1 MFQRSVVDTTTDQEI
16 EAGLAESIRANYLG
30 LAPSSMMFAS
40 FALAAIVAVFWTNT
54 DSLRLIGWASAQ
66 CLLFG
71 VGFLIARSVSPKRF
85 LKVAAINEA
94 LQSTWWAMLP
104 LVALPLSPDWQVL
117 QGLVLVSLLL
127 ATLGNATAS
136 RRLHLAAT
144 LPLGLI
150 TAAVFTWRGDG
161 AAQWIGAAVAVSL
174 PFTLSAGSVL
184 RQVQSDLFEG
194 SLRNKN
200 LASSLRREGNQL
212 MEVNGQLEIANKHL
226 DEQSRRDPLTDLYN
240 RAGFTSVLNEAV
252 ANRPGK
258 VVVCYLDLDR
268 FKRVNDAFGHRFG
281 DLVLK
286 AASQRISR
294 ILRPNEVLA
303 RQGGDELTLL
313 GYINEMDE
321 LDELGSRILSVFD
334 DPFLI
339 EDRQIEV
346 RVSAGL
352 VWLAE
357 PTSADDLMRFADTAL
372 YKAKENGRSRYEVF
386 DDNMR
391 SELNSRTKLQ
401 ADLGTAFDRSE
412 ITPFLQ
418 PIVDT
423 ATGEIFAA
431 EALARWRHSDG
442 VRTANDFIDSA
453 RDLGMLDR
461 INDAVAVHVLE
472 FQRAMHR
479 NGRPSCAI
487 TVNTSP
493 IHLEAMLNRVL
504 NEEGI
509 DPVMIEITEDG
520 IFSDLDGAR
529 RLLHRAQ
536 EAGIGVL
543 LDDFGVGFS
552 SLSIATELPINGFKI
567 DRGFV
572 ASLAGNRAV
581 VAAVEA
587 IIQLARRMDLHVVA
601 EGVETIEQLQLLRRL
616 GVRFAQGYLFSE
628 AVPMETFSSWL
639 LSGHQFDVYA
649 TDRSPATV

>member
-1 MFQRSVVDTTTDQEI
+1 MLQRSEGDSTTDQEI
-16 EAGLAESIRANYLG
+16 AAGLAASIRANYLG
-30 LAPSSMMFAS
+30 LAPSSMMFAT
-40 FALAAIVAVFWTNT
+40 FALAAIVAVFWTST
-54 DSLRLIGWASAQ
+54 DSLRLIVWASTQ
-66 CLLFG
+66 CLL
-71 VGFLIARSVSPKRF
+71 VGFGFLGARAVSAKQF
-85 LKVAAINEA
+85 LNVAALNEA
-94 LQSTWWAMLP
+94 MQSAWWAMLP
-104 LVALPLSPDWQVL
+104 LVALPIAPDWQVL
-117 QGLVLVSLLL
+117 QGLVLISLML

-136 RRLHLAAT
+136 RRLHLAST

-150 TAAVFTWRGDG
+150 TAAVFTLRGDG
-161 AAQWIGAAVAVSL
+161 AAQWIGAMIAVCL
-174 PFTLSAGSVL
+174 PFTLSVGSVL
-184 RQVQSDLFEG
+184 RKVQSDLFEG

-200 LASSLRREGNQL
+200 LASSLRHEGNQL
-212 MEVNGQLEIANKHL
+212 KEVNDQLETANTHL
-226 DEQSRRDPLTDLYN
+226 DEQSRRDPLTGLYN
-240 RAGFTSVLNEAV
+240 RAGFTSVLNRAV
-252 ANRPGK
+252 ASRPGK

-313 GYINEMDE
+313 GNIDEMDG
-321 LDELGSRILSVFD
+321 LDELGQRILSVFD

-357 PTSADDLMRFADTAL
+357 STSTDDLMRFADTAL
-372 YKAKENGRSRYEVF
+372 YRAKENGRSRYEIF
-386 DDNMR
+386 DEDMR
-391 SELNSRTKLQ
+391 SELNSRTQLQ
-401 ADLGTAFDRSE
+401 ADLGSAFDRSE

-418 PIVDT
+418 PIVDIT
-423 ATGEIFAA
+423 TGEISAA
-431 EALARWRHSDG
+431 EALARWRHAEG
-442 VRTANDFIDSA
+442 VRAATDFIDSA

-461 INDAVAVHVLE
+461 INDTVASHVLE
-472 FQRAMHR
+472 FQRLMHA
-479 NGRPSCAI
+479 NGRPACPI
-487 TVNTSP
+487 TVNSSP

-504 NEEGI
+504 AAEGI

-529 RLLHRAQ
+529 RLLHRAR
-536 EAGIGVL
+536 EAGVGVL

-552 SLSIATELPINGFKI
+552 SLSIATELPVDGFKI

-572 ASLAGNRAV
+572 ASLAGNPSA

-587 IIQLARRMDLHVVA
+587 IIQLAQRMDLRVVA
-601 EGVETIEQLQLLRRL
+601 EGVETIEQLRLLRQL
-616 GVRFAQGYLFSE
+616 GVGFAQGFLFSE

-639 LSGHQFDVYA
+639 QTGHRFDVFA
-649 TDRSPATV
+649 HDRDPLTA